1 MHRLHL
7 TVLVV
12 FLFSNP
18 VLATPA
24 APGSEDNSSRPNIIL
39 AMADDQGW
47 GDMAYNGHP
56 FLKTP
61 VFDEMARTALR
72 FDRFYAAA
80 PVCSPTR
87 GSVLTGRHP
96 VRFGCFAWGRTLRPQ
111 EITVAEAL
119 RKAGY
124 TTGHFGK
131 WHLGSLRADS
141 PVCPGNS
148 GFDEWVS
155 SPNFYENNP
164 LFSHNGKVIETKGE
178 SSEVTVDAALNW
190 IGKVSKGD
198 KPFLAV
204 IWFGSPH
211 SPHVATKK
219 YLEMYAKQ
227 SKVQANFCGEI
238 TGMDAA
244 MGKLRKELR
253 RLEIAENTLLWYCS
267 DNGAL
272 KQGSTGGLSGRKGSL
287 LEGGIR
293 VPAIIEWPAKIK
305 KPRRTSVPC
314 NTSDILPTLLELA
327 GVTQDKPPPLDGIS
341 IVPLLNDKM
350 KSREK
355 PMGFWVYPERGR
367 GKKSRAMLEE
377 LRTEQKAGKQK
388 PAPPEG
394 LIEKRYPLNAYPGP
408 AAWIDGD
415 YKLMAGAKKKG
426 TKGSF
431 SLFNLA
437 SDAAEKKD
445 LSKKHPEKVKAMR
458 AGLAAWQKSV
468 LNSLNGNDYSSP

>member
-7 TVLVV
+7 IVLVV
-12 FLFSNP
+12 FLFSKP
-18 VLATPA
+18 TLATPGTP
-24 APGSEDNSSRPNIIL
+24 APEEGSSRPNIIL

-164 LFSHNGKVIETKGE
+164 LFCHNGKVIETKGE

-190 IGKVSKGD
+190 IGKVSGGD

-204 IWFGSPH
+204 VWFGNPH
-211 SPHVATKK
+211 LPHIATKK
-219 YLEMYAKQ
+219 YLEMYPGQTKA
-227 SKVQANFCGEI
+227 QANFCGEI
-238 TGMDAA
+238 TAMDAA
-244 MGKLRKELR
+244 MGKLRKGLR
-253 RLEIAENTLLWYCS
+253 KLEIAENTILWYCS

-293 VPAIIEWPAKIK
+293 VPAIIEWPAKIR

-314 NTSDILPTLLELA
+314 NTSDILPTLLEIA
-327 GVTQDKPPPLDGIS
+327 GVTLDKPPPLDGIS
-341 IVPLLNDKM
+341 IAALLSGEM

-355 PMGFWVYPERGR
+355 PMGFWAFPERGR
-367 GKKSRAMLEE
+367 GKKSRLMLQE
-377 LRTEQKAGKQK
+377 LRAEQKAGQQK
-388 PAPPEG
+388 PAPAEG
-394 LIEKRYPLNAYPGP
+394 RIEKQYPLNSFPGP

-415 YKLMAGAKKKG
+415 YKLMTGAKKKG
-426 TKGSF
+426 AKGRF

-437 SDAAEKKD
+437 KDAAEKKD
-445 LSKKHPEKVKAMR
+445 LSEKHPEKVKAMR
-458 AGLAAWQKSV
+458 AGLKAWQKSV
-468 LNSLNGNDYSSP
+468 LNSLNGKDYSP

>member
-1 MHRLHL
+1 MPRLHL
-7 TVLVV
+7 TVLAV

-18 VLATPA
+18 VPA
-24 APGSEDNSSRPNIIL
+24 SPGTPGSEEGSSRPNIIL

-80 PVCSPTR
+80 PVCAPTR

-111 EITVAEAL
+111 EVTVAEAL
-119 RKAGY
+119 RDAGY

-141 PVCPGNS
+141 PVCPGKS

-178 SSEVTVDAALNW
+178 SSEVTVDAALKW
-190 IGKVSKGD
+190 IGKVSKGN

-211 SPHVATKK
+211 SPHVAAKK

-227 SKVQANFCGEI
+227 TKTQANFCGEI

-244 MGKLRKELR
+244 IGKLRRGLR
-253 RLEIAENTLLWYCS
+253 KLEIADNTLLWYCS

-272 KQGSTGGLSGRKGSL
+272 KQGFTAGLSGRKGSL

-305 KPRRTSVPC
+305 KPRRTSMPC
-314 NTSDILPTLLELA
+314 NTSDILPTLLEIA
-327 GVTQDKPPPLDGIS
+327 GVTLDKPPPLDGIS
-341 IVPLLNDKM
+341 IVPLLNGKM

-355 PMGFWVYPERGR
+355 PMGFWVFPERGR
-367 GKKSRAMLEE
+367 GKKSRLMLEE
-377 LRTEQKAGKQK
+377 LRAEQKAGKQK
-388 PAPPEG
+388 PAPREG
-394 LIEKRYPLNAYPGP
+394 LVEKRYPLNSFPGP

-415 YKLMAGAKKKG
+415 YKLMRKTNKKSKQGAY
-426 TKGSF
+426 T
-431 SLFNLA
+431 LFNLA
-437 SDAAEKKD
+437 ADTAEKKD
-445 LSKKHPEKVKAMR
+445 LSKTQTDRVKTMKA
-458 AGLAAWQKSV
+458 ALAAWQKSV
-468 LNSLNGNDYSSP
+468 LRSLNGGDYSP